1 MSAAIDISVLVP
13 VLNEGAQLRES
24 VASML
29 AQELRGLTMEL
40 LLVDGGSDEE
50 TKRILAEL
58 AEGDP
63 RIRLLENPA
72 RTTPVALNIALSH
85 ARGEYVARMDAH
97 SRFPPCY
104 LATGVERLCRDDAV
118 EQVTGPMRPE
128 GTGRWSGRV
137 SLALETR
144 LGIGGSGRWQ
154 AAVRDSFAETEL
166 DTGVFAGVWRR
177 RTVDRLGGW
186 DCGFPV
192 NQDSELA
199 ARILERGGRIV
210 SVSSM
215 VATYLPRDG
224 MGALA
229 RQYGRYGFY
238 RAKTASRHPGSL
250 RASHLLPPG
259 LVLTAA
265 AAVTAPKPLRA
276 TARAGV
282 GLYAGAVVAESV
294 RAQRRAPLHVAAGL
308 PAVLVTMH
316 VTWGIGFLLGAARF
330 GGLRAIAREQLDSR
344 LVAIDGSA
352 SSVVPAGS
360 STNGNHARRLRAATD
375 ERRLRPKG

>member
-1 MSAAIDISVLVP
+1 MSATIDISVLVP

-24 VASML
+24 VASMQ

-40 LLVDGGSDEE
+40 LLVDGGSARE

-58 AEGDP
+58 AESDP

-72 RTTPVALNIALSH
+72 RTTPVALNIALRH

-97 SRFPPCY
+97 SRFPSCY

-144 LGIGGSGRWQ
+144 LGIGGSGRWE
-154 AAVRDSFAETEL
+154 AAVRDGLCETEL

-210 SVSSM
+210 SVPSM

-224 MGALA
+224 LAALA

-259 LVLTAA
+259 LALTAVGALA
-265 AAVTAPKPLRA
+265 APGSLRA

-282 GLYAGAVVAESV
+282 VLYLGAVVAESV
-294 RAQRRAPLHVAAGL
+294 RAKRRAPLRVIAGL

-316 VTWGIGFLLGAARF
+316 ATWGVGFLLGAARF
-330 GGLRAIAREQLDSR
+330 GGLRGIVREQLDSR
-344 LVAIDGSA
+344 LVMINGSA
-352 SSVVPAGS
+352 SSFVPAEL
-360 STNGNHARRLRAATD
+360 STNGNHAGRCH
-375 ERRLRPKG
+375 GG

>member
-40 LLVDGGSDEE
+40 LLVDGGSDQE
-50 TKRILAEL
+50 TKRILAEV

-97 SRFPPCY
+97 SRFPSCY

-154 AAVRDSFAETEL
+154 AAVSDSFAETEL

-224 MGALA
+224 VGSLA

-265 AAVTAPKPLRA
+265 AAVAAPKPLRA

-282 GLYAGAVVAESV
+282 GLYAGAVAAESV
-294 RAQRRAPLHVAAGL
+294 RARRRAPLRVAAGL

-316 VTWGIGFLLGAARF
+316 VTWGVGFLLGAARF
-330 GGLRAIAREQLDSR
+330 GCLRAIARKQL
-344 LVAIDGSA
+344 
-352 SSVVPAGS
+352 
-360 STNGNHARRLRAATD
+360 D

>member
-1 MSAAIDISVLVP
+1 VLVP

-24 VASML
+24 VASMQ
-29 AQELRGLTMEL
+29 AQDLRGLTMEL
-40 LLVDGGSDEE
+40 LLVDGGSDQE
-50 TKRILAEL
+50 TKGILAEL
-58 AEGDP
+58 AENDP

-97 SRFPPCY
+97 SRFPSCY

-144 LGIGGSGRWQ
+144 LGIGGSGRWE
-154 AAVRDSFAETEL
+154 AAVRDGFCETEL

-177 RTVDRLGGW
+177 TTVDRLGGW
-186 DCGFPV
+186 DRSFPV

-210 SVSSM
+210 SVPAM

-224 MGALA
+224 MFALG

-250 RASHLLPPG
+250 RTSHLLPPG
-259 LVLTAA
+259 LVLAGV
-265 AAVTAPKPLRA
+265 AAVAAPKPLRA
-276 TARAGV
+276 MARAGV
-282 GLYAGAVVAESV
+282 GLYLGAVVAESV
-294 RAQRRAPLHVAAGL
+294 RARRRAPLHVVAGL

-316 VTWGIGFLLGAARF
+316 ATWGVGFLLGAARF
-330 GGLRAIAREQLDSR
+330 GGMGEILREQLDSR
-344 LVAIDGSA
+344 LVMSNGSA
-352 SSVVPAGS
+352 SSVVPAEWS
-360 STNGNHARRLRAATD
+360 MNGNHAGRCHGD
-375 ERRLRPKG
+375 